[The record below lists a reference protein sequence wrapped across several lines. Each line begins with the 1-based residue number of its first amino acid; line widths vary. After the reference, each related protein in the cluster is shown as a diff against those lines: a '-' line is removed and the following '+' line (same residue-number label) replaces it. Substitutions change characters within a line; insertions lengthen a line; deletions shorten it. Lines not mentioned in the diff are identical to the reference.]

1 MDKFEKD
8 DLPPAK
14 RSTLIQIALCLIA
27 YFSTIAPSMSLGFS
41 AVALPGLSNPTNPY
55 RLSDEQQTWFASIAS
70 IATPIGCFISGP
82 ISDRFGR
89 KMSLLTIN
97 AITFLGWL
105 VLTLAARIDGQI
117 YAMLL
122 VGRLI
127 TGFSTGLASISAA
140 VYMAEVSSPELRGMF
155 TTASASFFSLGI
167 VIVYFL
173 GYLFKDDWGQIAL
186 ITSVIPVI
194 SMLLS
199 VFLLPESP
207 AWLVSKNREME
218 ARSNLT
224 KIYGF
229 KNSTTEIREE
239 IQTLVDNRKKNEI
252 KKNPANTSFFA
263 PLKKKFKYF
272 TRPTCLKPFLI
283 ILTYFFFLQFSGVF
297 VIIFYCID
305 IVKQAGVSIDPY
317 VAIVAIALT
326 RLIGALS
333 VFSISKR
340 CGRRGPSIFSGVFIT
355 VCMLGLSAYLYCKN
369 EEIISK
375 DLAKQLTWIPL
386 TLLVVYF
393 FTSAVGFLTVPFAM
407 AAEVFPTKIRGL
419 ASGLVTCLA
428 YGFNFITVKTY
439 AVMMDSM
446 GNAGFFCFY
455 GIMGLLGTIFVMT
468 LLPETKGKTLQE
480 IEELFDKKVKHT
492 SEKELLSVQ
501 IQNGK

>member
-1 MDKFEKD
+1 
-8 DLPPAK
+8 
-14 RSTLIQIALCLIA
+14 
-27 YFSTIAPSMSLGFS
+27 
-41 AVALPGLSNPTNPY
+41 
-55 RLSDEQQTWFASIAS
+55 
-70 IATPIGCFISGP
+70 
-82 ISDRFGR
+82 
-89 KMSLLTIN
+89 
-97 AITFLGWL
+97 
-105 VLTLAARIDGQI
+105 
-117 YAMLL
+117 
-122 VGRLI
+122 
-127 TGFSTGLASISAA
+127 
-140 VYMAEVSSPELRGMF
+140 
-155 TTASASFFSLGI
+155 
-167 VIVYFL
+167 
-173 GYLFKDDWGQIAL
+173 
-186 ITSVIPVI
+186 
-194 SMLLS
+194 MLLS

-317 VAIVAIALT
+317 VAIVTIALT